1 MPSAFPLGP
10 SRAMSVRDSLITR
23 RVCQLR
29 PHVSQPAQST
39 HTAGRLSSG
48 ALSGGRP
55 RVCSRRRV
63 PPWNKAPPLRLKI
76 STHCRP
82 CGRACAAVSPYGDSY
97 ACLRSH
103 DCWTGWP
110 SLGGK
115 GACTLCLS
123 LVSRDQEELA
133 ARAPN
138 LTLPSALSGP
148 GLGFGREGEGKGY
161 YFASV
166 NGKSPIEP

>member
-1 MPSAFPLGP
+1 M
-10 SRAMSVRDSLITR
+10 RVQQSVRMETR
-23 RVCQLR
+23 MRV
-29 PHVSQPAQST
+29 S
-39 HTAGRLSSG
+39 
-48 ALSGGRP
+48 
-55 RVCSRRRV
+55 V
-63 PPWNKAPPLRLKI
+63 PM
-76 STHCRP
+76 TV
-82 CGRACAAVSPYGDSY
+82 GRAGLA
-97 ACLRSH
+97 
-103 DCWTGWP
+103 W
-110 SLGGK
+110 GK
-115 GACTLCLS
+115 RGACTLCLS

>member
-1 MPSAFPLGP
+1 M
-10 SRAMSVRDSLITR
+10 
-23 RVCQLR
+23 
-29 PHVSQPAQST
+29 
-39 HTAGRLSSG
+39 
-48 ALSGGRP
+48 
-55 RVCSRRRV
+55 
-63 PPWNKAPPLRLKI
+63 
-76 STHCRP
+76 
-82 CGRACAAVSPYGDSY
+82 
-97 ACLRSH
+97 
-103 DCWTGWP
+103 
-110 SLGGK
+110 
-115 GACTLCLS
+115 CLS